1 MLNKKLDYE
10 RDSYDVSFIFISTVE
25 RRLSEYYVNRKSNDG
40 SFV

>member
-1 MLNKKLDYE
+1 MLNKKLDYG

-25 RRLSEYYVNRKSNDG
+25 RRLSEHYLNRKSNDG